1 MKQLQLKVF
10 IFFIFILFFWNC
22 FYFKKFLLLGSATEL
37 LKTAIV
43 SFSDFGGKNN
53 ETADDDDDEWVL
65 FVLKRRLK
73 EFFKKIVKQNSFDAF
88 GGLNDVDDET
98 KIDDND
104 NDDDSDDGMLFIFA
118 NFKQY
123 LIKFVIFINFS

>member
-1 MKQLQLKVF
+1 
-10 IFFIFILFFWNC
+10 
-22 FYFKKFLLLGSATEL
+22 
-37 LKTAIV
+37 
-43 SFSDFGGKNN
+43 
-53 ETADDDDDEWVL
+53 L